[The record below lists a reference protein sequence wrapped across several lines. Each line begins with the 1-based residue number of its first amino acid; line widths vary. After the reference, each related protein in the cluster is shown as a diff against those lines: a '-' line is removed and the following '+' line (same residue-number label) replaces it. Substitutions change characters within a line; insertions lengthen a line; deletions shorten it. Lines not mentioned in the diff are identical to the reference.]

1 MSGTILISNVTIV
14 NYDQDAFIGDLYLVD
29 GKIAK
34 VGKGLRVQA
43 QHTIDGTSKGWI
55 VFPGY
60 IDMHIHGSDGFDVM
74 DATEEALQG
83 IARSLPKEGTTSF
96 LATTMTQSIAAI
108 EKTLQ
113 NAAAY
118 KGGLDEAEMLGIH
131 VEGPYISKE
140 RAGAQ
145 PLQYIIE
152 PSIQQFLQW
161 QDISEGR
168 IKQITVAPEVNNG
181 FEFIE
186 AASKVGIVVSI
197 GHSDAMSDEVERAVL
212 LGAKQA
218 THLYNQMRPFHH
230 REPGVVGGV
239 LLEDDL
245 KVEIIADFIHSHPK
259 SVEFAY
265 RLKQASRII
274 LITDAMRAKGL
285 EYGVYDLGGQAV
297 EVTETG
303 AHLSD
308 GTLAGSVLT
317 MAQAVKNMYAVTKC
331 SLQELVSMSSNN
343 AAKQLNLPFKGYINP
358 GMDADLVILDTNL
371 NVQKTICHGKVVF
384 EKE

>member
-14 NYDQDAFIGDLYLVD
+14 NYDQDVFIGDLYLEG

-34 VGKGLRVQA
+34 VGKRLRVKA

-96 LATTMTQSIAAI
+96 LATTMTQSIDVI

-113 NAAAY
+113 TAAAY

-161 QDISEGR
+161 QEISEGR

-186 AASKVGIVVSI
+186 AVSKVGIVVSI
-197 GHSDAMSDEVERAVL
+197 GHSDAKSDEVERAVL

-230 REPGVVGGV
+230 REPGVVGDV

-259 SVEFAY
+259 SVKFAY

-297 EVTETG
+297 KVTETG

-317 MAQAVKNMYAVTKC
+317 MEQAVKNVYAVTKC

-343 AAKQLNLPFKGYINP
+343 AARQLKLPLKGYINP
-358 GMDADLVILDTNL
+358 GMDADLVILDANL

>member
-1 MSGTILISNVTIV
+1 MSETILISNVTIV
-14 NYDQDAFIGDLYLVD
+14 NYDQEAFVGDLYLEE
-29 GKIAK
+29 GKITK
-34 VGKGLRVQA
+34 VGKGLSIQA
-43 QHTIDGTSKGWI
+43 QRTIDGTSKGWI

-60 IDMHIHGSDGFDVM
+60 IDMHIHGSAGFDAM
-74 DATEEALQG
+74 DATEEAIRG
-83 IARSLPKEGTTSF
+83 IARSLAKEGTTSF
-96 LATTMTQSIAAI
+96 LATTMTQSVDAI
-108 EKTLQ
+108 EATLK
-113 NAAAY
+113 NAASY
-118 KGGLDEAEMLGIH
+118 KGSLDEAEMLGIH

-145 PLQYIIE
+145 PIQYIIE
-152 PSIQQFLQW
+152 PSIQQFLHW
-161 QDISEGR
+161 QELSEGR
-168 IKQITVAPEVNNG
+168 IKQVTVAPEVNNG

-186 AASKVGIVVSI
+186 EISKEGIVVSL
-197 GHSDAMSDEVERAVL
+197 GHTDAMSDEIERAVG

-230 REPGVVGGV
+230 REPGVVGDV

-259 SVEFAY
+259 SVKFAY
-265 RLKQASRII
+265 RLKGASRII

-285 EYGVYDLGGQAV
+285 DYGVYDLGGQAV
-297 EVTETG
+297 HVTETG

-317 MAQAVKNMYAVTKC
+317 MEQAVKNIHAVTKC
-331 SLQELVSMSSNN
+331 TLQELVSMSSNN
-343 AAKQLNLPFKGYINP
+343 AANQLELPSKGYIGN
-358 GMDADLVILDTNL
+358 GMDADLVILDEEL
-371 NVQKTICHGKVVF
+371 NVQKTICRGKVVY